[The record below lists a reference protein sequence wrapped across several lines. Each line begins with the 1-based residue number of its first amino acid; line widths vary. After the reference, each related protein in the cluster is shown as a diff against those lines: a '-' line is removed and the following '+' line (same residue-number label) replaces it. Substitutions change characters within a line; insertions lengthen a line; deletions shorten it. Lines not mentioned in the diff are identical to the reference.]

1 MTPDH
6 EFNARHLAKI
16 MPRADVGRWFLWI
29 RNAMDFGK
37 IDTPARRAA
46 FLAQIA
52 HESGELKRVE
62 ENLNYSAKRLREVF
76 GKYFPDDHIAD
87 TYAGKPELIANRV
100 YANRLGNGNE
110 ASGDGWKYR
119 GRGLIQLTGRD
130 NYNLCNAVLR
140 PTVDLVGTP
149 DAVTEPGMA
158 AASAVWFWNRKG
170 LSAKADEGTK
180 AAFEWITLRINGGLN
195 GMADREAY
203 WKRAKEVL
211 EVSP

>member
-1 MTPDH
+1 MTPVQ
-6 EFNARHLAKI
+6 LQKI
-16 MPRADVGRWFLWI
+16 MPRADVGHWFLWL
-29 RNAMDFGK
+29 RNAMEFGK

-62 ENLNYSAKRLREVF
+62 ENLNYSAKRLRQVF
-76 GKYFPDDHIAD
+76 GKYFPDDAIAE

-110 ASGDGWKYR
+110 ASGDGWKFR
-119 GRGLIQLTGRD
+119 GRGLLQLTGRD

-140 PTVDLVGTP
+140 PKVDLIDKPETV
-149 DAVTEPGMA
+149 AEPGMA
-158 AASAVWFWNRKG
+158 AASAVWFWNRRG
-170 LSAKADEGTK
+170 LSTKADEGTK

-195 GMADREAY
+195 GLEDRLAR
-203 WKRAKEVL
+203 WARAKEVL